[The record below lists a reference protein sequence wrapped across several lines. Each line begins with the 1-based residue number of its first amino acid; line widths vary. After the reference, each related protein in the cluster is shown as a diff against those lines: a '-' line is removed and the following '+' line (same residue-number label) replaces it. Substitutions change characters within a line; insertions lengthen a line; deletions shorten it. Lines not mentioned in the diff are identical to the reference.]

1 MYNMYYIIGLGNPGE
16 KYTYTRHNI
25 GWLALDAI
33 CASANLPFPQLQ
45 NAMSGRVTGGQ
56 IGSVDVS
63 VLYPETFMNNSG
75 AAVKKFVAKGDFSKM
90 IVLYDDIDLPLGEI
104 KVSFGRG
111 SGGHNGVESIIKNIG
126 TKDFVRVRIGIAKT
140 GFWPWEQGKIKR
152 PKGGGALE
160 RHVLG
165 VFSKKE
171 ERLLKQGIDKT
182 MEAVAVIL
190 KGGHAAAMNKYN

>member
-1 MYNMYYIIGLGNPGE
+1 MYYIVGLGNPGE
-16 KYTYTRHNI
+16 KYVYTRHNI

-33 CASANLPFPQLQ
+33 CAATNLPFAQQQ
-45 NAMSGRVTGGQ
+45 NSLSGRTADGQ
-56 IGSVDVS
+56 INSVVVS

-75 AAVKKFVAKGDFSKM
+75 AAVKKFVPKNELSKLV
-90 IVLYDDIDLPLGEI
+90 VLYDDIDLPLGKI

-111 SGGHNGVESIIKNIG
+111 SGGHNGIESIIKNIG

-140 GFWPWEQGKIKR
+140 GFWPWEKGQVKR

-165 VFSKKE
+165 VFSKRE
-171 ERLLKQGIDKT
+171 EEALKQGIEKT
-182 MEAVAVIL
+182 VAAVTMVL
-190 KGGHAAAMNKYN
+190 KEGYVTAMNRYN